1 MVNTANERG
10 TAATF
15 KSLKLR
21 GKRATHSKKKK
32 YVAFGGVHRHQ
43 RSTERDVNTMQGIS
57 FLLEPRTQD
66 LAVRENEQCV
76 MHGKHKVRALS
87 TKMESEGK

>member
-1 MVNTANERG
+1 MNVAPQQLSKASNFEERG
-10 TAATF
+10 RRT
-15 KSLKLR
+15 R
-21 GKRATHSKKKK
+21 KKKK